1 MRILITGAAG
11 FIGSHLVE
19 HHLNKGDTV
28 CGIDDLSTGL
38 ESNIKKFVSN
48 SSFYFIK
55 DNIITWPDI
64 EKFASWADRIYHMAA
79 IVGVYKVIQEPE
91 KVLSVNIAGCEN
103 LLKAVSKTNW
113 KAQVLLASSAEV
125 YGPNNKLPLA
135 EEDNIIIETA
145 AKNRW
150 NYAISKLANEA
161 MGLAYYQQ
169 FHIPVVIARLFNT
182 IGPRQTG
189 RYGMVV
195 PNLVNQALSNQPIT
209 VFGSGEQTRSFCDV
223 RDTVVMLDLLM
234 NSKKAFGKI
243 INVGNNRE
251 ISINKLAELV
261 KSIVNPRGDIQHVS
275 YLKAYG
281 KNYIDIQRRK
291 PDLNRLFQYID
302 FKHNYSLEETIHLLA
317 ALNKKVGDHV
327 ENSK

>member
-1 MRILITGAAG
+1 
-11 FIGSHLVE
+11 
-19 HHLNKGDTV
+19 
-28 CGIDDLSTGL
+28 
-38 ESNIKKFVSN
+38 
-48 SSFYFIK
+48 
-55 DNIITWPDI
+55 
-64 EKFASWADRIYHMAA
+64 MAA

-103 LLKAVSKTNW
+103 LLKAVCKSNW

-125 YGPNNKLPLA
+125 YGPHNKLPLA
-135 EEDNIIIETA
+135 EEDNIILETA

-161 MGLAYYQQ
+161 MGLAYYQK

-195 PNLVNQALSNQPIT
+195 PNFVNQALENQPIT

-234 NSKKAFGKI
+234 NSKKAFGEI
-243 INVGNNRE
+243 INVGNNQE
-251 ISINKLAELV
+251 LSINELAKLV
-261 KSIVNPRGDIQHVS
+261 KNCVNPEGDIQHIS

-281 KNYIDIQRRK
+281 ENYIDIQRRR
-291 PDLNRLFQYID
+291 PDLNKLFRYID
-302 FKHNYSLEETIHLLA
+302 FKHKFSLEATINTLA
-317 ALNKKVGDHV
+317 ALNKNT
-327 ENSK
+327 EN